1 MNAQGI
7 VTRMGEDPQGLRGEA
22 IEPGPAKPD
31 APMALR
37 RLLACFPF
45 VLSTDDQTNGAQA
58 PRQVKRSAGA
68 ARERAGACPPL
79 VTRGEQS

>member
-1 MNAQGI
+1 MNASGI
-7 VTRMGEDPQGLRGEA
+7 VTRMGGNPQGFRGEA
-22 IEPGPAKPD
+22 IEPGPAQQETPN
-31 APMALR
+31 PLR
-37 RLLACFPF
+37 RLLACFPYM
-45 VLSTDDQTNGAQA
+45 LTTDQTNGAQV